1 MKNLKVRHK
10 LSLVLVLIVL
20 LIAGSASSSIKG
32 MSELGKRSNATLEA
46 EARTQYDN
54 QIKQQVE
61 NAISMLA
68 HYYSMYE
75 AGECSLDEA
84 KKQGADMLRDLRY
97 GEDGYFWADD
107 TEGNSIVLLGS
118 KTEGTNRLNTTDAN
132 GYAMVRDIIA
142 VGQQPD
148 GGYCDYVFPK
158 EGGVEPFP
166 KRSYSKLY
174 EPFGWVIGTGNY
186 TDYIDSQIIEEEEQI
201 SSTSLRWT
209 SIMIT
214 NTIIFFLIS
223 VVLLI
228 GIIIDITTAM
238 KKATAFSKAL
248 EDGDMTRRADDAF
261 LKRKDEFGILA
272 RALNSL
278 AATFDSLLGKVKTDS
293 ITLAGDASTALAKI
307 KELNDEIESVSA
319 ATEELSAGMEET
331 AASAEQIGTISHEI
345 ETVSKNIA
353 ERSQDGAHRAVEIH
367 ERAEKAKEDM
377 NVQYEKVK
385 EVKDRI
391 SASLEVALRDAR
403 VVSQIDELAEAI
415 MSITSQ
421 TNLLA
426 LNASIEAARAGEAG
440 KGFAVVADEIRNLA
454 EQSKATVENI
464 HQVTQAVSVAV
475 KNLSRDSEQLLAF
488 VAEDVSTSFHNFM
501 EISDSYNQ
509 DAAYVDDLVT
519 DFSAIS
525 EELLA
530 SIENVMQSISDVG
543 RAAEEGALGTTEI
556 AEKGSMIAQQ
566 SNEMIEVM
574 HEVDSSSDDLKESTS
589 KFTIT
594 AQA

>member
-1 MKNLKVRHK
+1 M
-10 LSLVLVLIVL
+10 
-20 LIAGSASSSIKG
+20 
-32 MSELGKRSNATLEA
+32 
-46 EARTQYDN
+46 
-54 QIKQQVE
+54 
-61 NAISMLA
+61 
-68 HYYSMYE
+68 
-75 AGECSLDEA
+75 
-84 KKQGADMLRDLRY
+84 
-97 GEDGYFWADD
+97 
-107 TEGNSIVLLGS
+107 
-118 KTEGTNRLNTTDAN
+118 
-132 GYAMVRDIIA
+132 
-142 VGQQPD
+142 
-148 GGYCDYVFPK
+148 
-158 EGGVEPFP
+158 
-166 KRSYSKLY
+166 
-174 EPFGWVIGTGNY
+174 
-186 TDYIDSQIIEEEEQI
+186 
-201 SSTSLRWT
+201 
-209 SIMIT
+209 
-214 NTIIFFLIS
+214 
-223 VVLLI
+223 I

-248 EDGDMTRRADDAF
+248 EDGDMTRRVDDAF

-556 AEKGSMIAQQ
+556 AEKSSMIAQQ

>member
-1 MKNLKVRHK
+1 
-10 LSLVLVLIVL
+10 
-20 LIAGSASSSIKG
+20 
-32 MSELGKRSNATLEA
+32 
-46 EARTQYDN
+46 
-54 QIKQQVE
+54 
-61 NAISMLA
+61 
-68 HYYSMYE
+68 
-75 AGECSLDEA
+75 
-84 KKQGADMLRDLRY
+84 
-97 GEDGYFWADD
+97 
-107 TEGNSIVLLGS
+107 
-118 KTEGTNRLNTTDAN
+118 
-132 GYAMVRDIIA
+132 
-142 VGQQPD
+142 
-148 GGYCDYVFPK
+148 
-158 EGGVEPFP
+158 
-166 KRSYSKLY
+166 
-174 EPFGWVIGTGNY
+174 
-186 TDYIDSQIIEEEEQI
+186 
-201 SSTSLRWT
+201 
-209 SIMIT
+209 MIT

-367 ERAEKAKEDM
+367 ERAEKAKKDM

-475 KNLSRDSEQLLAF
+475 KNLSGIRNSSLHLLLKMF
-488 VAEDVSTSFHNFM
+488 PPVFIISWK
-501 EISDSYNQ
+501 SDSYNQ